1 MDAGRRAL
9 ARTAAAAQARAP
21 AALSP
26 GLRRRARADRRL
38 RAWVVRGPRPA
49 VHALGVHRRRDEP
62 SHAPALRADRV
73 DLRLLRGHAGLPA
86 APRQAGG
93 VLLGQARRVPGQPQG
108 RGGGDGMT
116 QFGRA
121 LDQLNID
128 IICANVPQAK
138 GRVERA
144 NGTLQDR
151 LVKEMR
157 LAGLSTIEAGNQV
170 LPAFMADYNRRFAKE
185 PRSDKDLHRPVSEHD
200 QLDEAFAWK
209 EDRTVSNSL
218 TLQYDHVLIILEP
231 TAVTRPLAR
240 QRVTVFDYP
249 DGRLAI
255 KHKGLKLPSRT
266 FDKRQRVN
274 QAAVVENKRLGPVL
288 AYIAERQK
296 ELDMGR
302 SKKAPRRRGQG
313 PSLFK
318 VG

>member
-1 MDAGRRAL
+1 MCSRPRSSRSSRPRLPKARSSTPTNTASTPAWRAGAISTKRSAMPGPSMRATKTATGSARCTSTPSKASGL
-9 ARTAAAAQARAP
+9 CCAPGCGRTAVFRRTSCRFTSASSSSCTTYAVAAKPSSARSLP
-21 AALSP
+21 PWSHDPPDQHP
-26 GLRRRARADRRL
+26 GSQQ
-38 RAWVVRGPRPA
+38 
-49 VHALGVHRRRDEP
+49 EP
-62 SHAPALRADRV
+62 
-73 DLRLLRGHAGLPA
+73 
-86 APRQAGG
+86 
-93 VLLGQARRVPGQPQG
+93 
-108 RGGGDGMT
+108 
-116 QFGRA
+116 
-121 LDQLNID
+121 
-128 IICANVPQAK
+128 
-138 GRVERA
+138 
-144 NGTLQDR
+144 
-151 LVKEMR
+151 
-157 LAGLSTIEAGNQV
+157 
-170 LPAFMADYNRRFAKE
+170 RRFAKE

-231 TAVTRPLAR
+231 NAVTRPLAR

-255 KHKGLKLPSRT
+255 KHKGLELPYRT

-296 ELDMGR
+296 ELDLGRSKKGR